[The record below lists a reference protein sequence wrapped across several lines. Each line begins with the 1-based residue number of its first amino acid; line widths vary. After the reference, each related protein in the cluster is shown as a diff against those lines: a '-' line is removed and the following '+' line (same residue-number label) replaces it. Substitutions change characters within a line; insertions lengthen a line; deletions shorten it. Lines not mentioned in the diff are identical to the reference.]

1 MKKIIF
7 LLTVFVTLLTV
18 SVQAAT
24 LYTNRTEEIVTDG
37 VTLIKEQRFFGD
49 SAMNIT
55 LIKADLKNKNLSFD
69 LLKNSGGSDKVD
81 TVMNHAKG
89 DSQTVVA
96 INGDFFSAYKGNQ
109 NFSLGIEVKDG
120 ELLQSHIN
128 SDMAAGFFED
138 NKLSLSYI
146 DFTMKITAPDGT
158 EMPIAHINKPTDYYG
173 AVLMYT
179 PDFNGGVSP
188 HLPAG
193 ITAVTVIEDVVT
205 AKGISMGG
213 VIPIPENGYILAIND
228 NMTPFLDSKF
238 SIGDFVKTEIS
249 INPSIENVQ
258 TAFGGGTLLLKDGQK
273 TAITHD
279 VSGNHPRSVIGTN
292 ADGTVIYMMTV
303 DGRQNLSKGVSL
315 SQLSDICKE
324 MGMVNAINLDGGGST
339 AMVGKTLKNNT
350 LHTLN
355 SPSET
360 RKVINAPAITNSAE
374 SLEAVGVLCE
384 VSEKS
389 VLSGDSIKIKVTPY
403 DKNYNPPSSVSG
415 TLTWSVSDGKG
426 TVKDNVFY
434 PTGSGEAT
442 VTAYY
447 NGKETDSFKI
457 NIIGEVAGIIA
468 PEKIGSEAELS
479 GKVKAFDEEG
489 NTAVIN
495 DLSLLNPSRT
505 SGLLNL
511 SRNGAKRSIV
521 ITSSGAQASIAMPVT
536 VDYLNRDRETGA
548 TFNIYS
554 SSAMNTLF
562 DRVVYSNAMDILEK
576 SDISAVV
583 GGDKPADLTP
593 ANSPVMAGNY
603 IERSYSHSKIVSLQ
617 QKDGVISRGTQWEKL
632 SSALN
637 SSQKNVFVIL
647 DKEPSFASEIDKKA
661 FYSMLSDSAKT
672 KNVFVISSGSENF
685 CRIKDGVRYITV
697 ANIRDESTIEKSVE
711 KVCYLSFKITSDSA
725 TYVFKNLYD

>member
-7 LLTVFVTLLTV
+7 LLTVFVTLMTV

-24 LYTNRTEEIVTDG
+24 LYTGRTEEIVTDG

-55 LIKADLKNKNLSFD
+55 LIKADLKNKNLGFD

-89 DSQTVVA
+89 DSQTVAA

-146 DFTMKITAPDGT
+146 DFTMKITAPDGS

-179 PDFNGGVSP
+179 PDFNGAVSP
-188 HLPAG
+188 HLPEG
-193 ITAVTVIEDVVT
+193 ITAVTVVEDVVT

-238 SIGDFVKTEIS
+238 NIGDFVKTEIS
-249 INPSIENVQ
+249 VNPSIEDVQ

-273 TAITHD
+273 TQITHD

-292 ADGTVIYMMTV
+292 SDGTVIYMMTV
-303 DGRQNLSKGVSL
+303 DGRQSVSKGVSL
-315 SQLSDICKE
+315 SQLADICKE
-324 MGMVNAINLDGGGST
+324 MGMLNAINLDGGGST

-360 RKVINAPAITNSAE
+360 RKVINAPAITSSAE
-374 SLEAVGVLCE
+374 SLAAVGVLCE

-479 GKVKAFDEEG
+479 GKVKVFDEEG

-521 ITSSGAQASIAMPVT
+521 ITSSGAQASATMPVT
-536 VDYLNRDRETGA
+536 VDYLNREREVGT

-554 SSAMNTLF
+554 SSEMNTLF

-576 SDISAVV
+576 SDVSAVV

-632 SSALN
+632 ATALN
-637 SSQKNVFVIL
+637 SSQKNVFVVL

-685 CRIKDGVRYITV
+685 CRIEDGVRYITV

>member
-7 LLTVFVTLLTV
+7 LLTVIATLLTV

-24 LYTNRTEEIVTDG
+24 LYTNKTEEIVTDG

-81 TVMNHAKG
+81 TVMNHATG
-89 DSQTVVA
+89 DSQTVAA
-96 INGDFFSAYKGNQ
+96 INGDFFSAYKGSQ

-138 NKLSLSYI
+138 NRLSLSYI

-179 PDFNGGVSP
+179 PDFNGATSP
-188 HLPAG
+188 HLPEG
-193 ITAVTVIEDVVT
+193 ITAVTVVEDVVT

-213 VIPIPENGYILAIND
+213 VIPIPENGYILAIDD

-238 SIGDFVKTEIS
+238 NIGDFVKTEIS
-249 INPSIENVQ
+249 VNPSIENVQ

-273 TAITHD
+273 TQITHD
-279 VSGNHPRSVIGTN
+279 VSGNHPRSIIGTN
-292 ADGTVIYMMTV
+292 SDGTVIYMMTV
-303 DGRQNLSKGVSL
+303 DGRQSVSKGVSL
-315 SQLSDICKE
+315 SQLADICKE

-360 RKVINAPAITNSAE
+360 RKVINAPAITSNAE
-374 SLEAVGVLCE
+374 SLAAVGVLCE

-403 DKNYNPPSSVSG
+403 DKNFNPPSSVSG
-415 TLTWSVSDGKG
+415 TLSWRVSDGKG
-426 TVKDNVFY
+426 TVKDNVY
-434 PTGSGEAT
+434 SPTGSGEAT

-479 GKVKAFDEEG
+479 GKVKVFDEEG

-505 SGLLNL
+505 SGLLNF

-521 ITSSGAQASIAMPVT
+521 ITSSGAQASVTMPVT
-536 VDYLNRDRETGA
+536 VDYLNRERETGA

-554 SSAMNTLF
+554 SSEMNTLF
-562 DRVVYSNAMDILEK
+562 DRVVYANAMDILEK
-576 SDISAVV
+576 SDVSAVV
-583 GGDKPADLTP
+583 GGDKPAALTP

-632 SSALN
+632 ATALN

-685 CRIKDGVRYITV
+685 CRIEDGVRYITV
-697 ANIRDESTIEKSVE
+697 ANIRDENTIEKSVE
-711 KVCYLSFKITSDSA
+711 KVCYLSFKITNDSA

>member
-18 SVQAAT
+18 CVQAAT
-24 LYTNRTEEIVTDG
+24 LYTERTEEIVTDG

-179 PDFNGGVSP
+179 PDFNGAVSP
-188 HLPAG
+188 HLPEG
-193 ITAVTVIEDVVT
+193 ITAVTVVEDVVT

-238 SIGDFVKTEIS
+238 NIGDRVKNEIS
-249 INPSIENVQ
+249 VNPSIENVQ

-273 TAITHD
+273 TQITHD

-303 DGRQNLSKGVSL
+303 DGRQSVSRGVSL

-360 RKVINAPAITNSAE
+360 RKVINAPAITSNAE
-374 SLEAVGVLCE
+374 SLAAVGVLCE
-384 VSEKS
+384 VAEKS

-479 GKVKAFDEEG
+479 GKVKVFDEEG

-521 ITSSGAQASIAMPVT
+521 ITSSGGEASATMPVT
-536 VDYLNRDRETGA
+536 VDYLNREREIGT

-554 SSAMNTLF
+554 SSEMNTLF
-562 DRVVYSNAMDILEK
+562 DRVVYSNAMDVLEK

-632 SSALN
+632 STALN

-672 KNVFVISSGSENF
+672 KNVFVISSGGENF
-685 CRIKDGVRYITV
+685 CRIEDGVRYITV
-697 ANIRDESTIEKSVE
+697 ANIRDESTIEKSIE
-711 KVCYLSFKITSDSA
+711 KVCYLSFKITNDSA

>member
-7 LLTVFVTLLTV
+7 LLTVFVTLLTI
-18 SVQAAT
+18 SVQAAP
-24 LYTNRTEEIVTDG
+24 LYTGRTEEIVTDG

-146 DFTMKITAPDGT
+146 DFTMKITAPDGS

-188 HLPAG
+188 HLPEG

-238 SIGDFVKTEIS
+238 NIGDRVETEIS

-339 AMVGKTLKNNT
+339 AMVGKTLENNT

-360 RKVINAPAITNSAE
+360 RKVINAPAITSSAE
-374 SLEAVGVLCE
+374 SLAAIGVLCE
-384 VSEKS
+384 VSENS

-426 TVKDNVFY
+426 TVKDNVYY

-479 GKVKAFDEEG
+479 GKLKVFDEEG

-521 ITSSGAQASIAMPVT
+521 ITSSGAQASATMPVT
-536 VDYLNRDRETGA
+536 VDYLNREREVGT

-554 SSAMNTLF
+554 SSEMNTLF
-562 DRVVYSNAMDILEK
+562 DRVVYANAMDILEK
-576 SDISAVV
+576 SDVSAVV

-617 QKDGVISRGTQWEKL
+617 QKDGIISRGTQWEKL

-661 FYSMLSDSAKT
+661 FYSMLSDAAKK
-672 KNVFVISSGSENF
+672 KNVFVILSGSENF
-685 CRIKDGVRYITV
+685 CRIEDGVRFITV
-697 ANIRDESTIEKSVE
+697 ANIRDESTMEKSVE
-711 KVCYLSFKITSDSA
+711 KVCYLSFKITNDSA
-725 TYVFKNLYD
+725 TYVFKNLFD

>member
-7 LLTVFVTLLTV
+7 LLTVFVTLMTV
-18 SVQAAT
+18 CVQAAT
-24 LYTNRTEEIVTDG
+24 LYTSRTEEIVTDG

-49 SAMNIT
+49 SSMNIT

-89 DSQTVVA
+89 DSQTVAA

-179 PDFNGGVSP
+179 PDFNGAVSP
-188 HLPAG
+188 HLPEG

-249 INPSIENVQ
+249 VNPSIEDVQ

-273 TAITHD
+273 TQITHD

-303 DGRQNLSKGVSL
+303 DGRQSVSKGVSL

-339 AMVGKTLKNNT
+339 SMVGKTLKNNT

-360 RKVINAPAITNSAE
+360 RKVINAPAITSNAE
-374 SLEAVGVLCE
+374 SLAAVGVLCE

-479 GKVKAFDEEG
+479 GKVKVFDEEG

-495 DLSLLNPSRT
+495 DLSLLNPSPT

-521 ITSSGAQASIAMPVT
+521 ITSSGAQASVTMPVT
-536 VDYLNRDRETGA
+536 SDFLNREREIGT

-554 SSAMNTLF
+554 SSEMNTLF

-576 SDISAVV
+576 SDVSAVV

-632 SSALN
+632 ATALN
-637 SSQKNVFVIL
+637 SSQKNVFIIL

-685 CRIKDGVRYITV
+685 CRIEDGVRYITI
-697 ANIRDESTIEKSVE
+697 ANIRDENTIEKSVE
-711 KVCYLSFKITSDSA
+711 KVCYLSFKITNDSA

>member
-7 LLTVFVTLLTV
+7 LLTVFATLLTV

-179 PDFNGGVSP
+179 PDFNGAVSP
-188 HLPAG
+188 HLPEG
-193 ITAVTVIEDVVT
+193 ITAVTVVEDVVT

-249 INPSIENVQ
+249 VNPSIEDVQ

-273 TAITHD
+273 TQITHD
-279 VSGNHPRSVIGTN
+279 VSGNHPRSIIGTN
-292 ADGTVIYMMTV
+292 SDGTVIYMMTV
-303 DGRQNLSKGVSL
+303 DGRQSVSKGVSL
-315 SQLSDICKE
+315 SQLADICKE

-360 RKVINAPAITNSAE
+360 RKVINAPAITSNAE
-374 SLEAVGVLCE
+374 RLAAVGVLCE

-426 TVKDNVFY
+426 TVKDNVYY

-457 NIIGEVAGIIA
+457 NIMGEVAGIIA

-479 GKVKAFDEEG
+479 GKVKVFDEEG

-536 VDYLNRDRETGA
+536 SDFLNREREIGT

-554 SSAMNTLF
+554 SSEMNTLF
-562 DRVVYSNAMDILEK
+562 DRVVYANAMDILEK
-576 SDISAVV
+576 SDVSAVV

-632 SSALN
+632 SAALN

-685 CRIKDGVRYITV
+685 CRIEDGVRYITI
-697 ANIRDESTIEKSVE
+697 ANIRDENTIEKSVE
-711 KVCYLSFKITSDSA
+711 KVCYLSFKITNDSA

>member
-7 LLTVFVTLLTV
+7 LLTVFVTLMTV
-18 SVQAAT
+18 CVQAAT
-24 LYTNRTEEIVTDG
+24 LYTERTEEIVTDG
-37 VTLIKEQRFFGD
+37 VTLIKEQRFFGN

-89 DSQTVVA
+89 DSQTVAA

-179 PDFNGGVSP
+179 PDFNGATSP
-188 HLPAG
+188 HLPEG
-193 ITAVTVIEDVVT
+193 ITAVTVVEDVVT

-249 INPSIENVQ
+249 VNPSIEDVQ

-273 TAITHD
+273 TQITHD
-279 VSGNHPRSVIGTN
+279 VSGNHPRSIIGTN
-292 ADGTVIYMMTV
+292 SDGTVIYMMTV
-303 DGRQNLSKGVSL
+303 DGRQSVSKGVSL
-315 SQLSDICKE
+315 SALADICKE

-339 AMVGKTLKNNT
+339 AMVGKTLKNNS

-360 RKVINAPAITNSAE
+360 RKVINAPAITSNAE
-374 SLEAVGVLCE
+374 SLAAVGVLCE
-384 VSEKS
+384 VTEKS

-479 GKVKAFDEEG
+479 GKVKVFDEEG

-521 ITSSGAQASIAMPVT
+521 IISSGDESSVAMPVT
-536 VDYLNRDRETGA
+536 VDYLNRERETGA

-554 SSAMNTLF
+554 SSEMNTLF
-562 DRVVYSNAMDILEK
+562 DRVVYANAMDILEK
-576 SDISAVV
+576 SDVSAVV

-661 FYSMLSDSAKT
+661 FYSMLSDSAKK

-685 CRIKDGVRYITV
+685 CRIEDGVRYITV